1 MTRDPLS
8 GLFEKRF
15 ERPSDLLCC
24 AYDLK
29 STELDAYF
37 ALLSGPKT
45 VEAIADLIGKDRS
58 TVQRFIVRLKKKNLV
73 KREAKFF
80 DRGGR
85 YYVYHAISSEEV
97 RDEILRKLKE
107 FYEKTRDFL
116 LNNWPEQSQE
126 YSTA

>member
-1 MTRDPLS
+1 MTSDPLS

-45 VEAIADLIGKDRS
+45 VEVIAERIGRDRS
-58 TVQRFIVRLKKKNLV
+58 TVQRFIVRLCRKGLV
-73 KREAKFF
+73 HREEKYLE
-80 DRGGR
+80 RGGR
-85 YYVYHAISSEEV
+85 YYIYHAVSSEEV
-97 RDEILRKLKE
+97 RDEILQKLKD

-116 LNNWPEQSQE
+116 LNSWPEQS
-126 YSTA
+126 